1 MPATPAR
8 IGFIQQE
15 FRRAVSETAAMRT
28 RYGALARETDD
39 PVPTYFDNEADAQV
53 IADAR
58 QALLGTERRR
68 FKVVTKDIE
77 GVLALGFTGDIPVAR
92 FVDGNLTLDRTR
104 DRKEIDQAMLI
115 SEIMVDLGKN
125 SATLTLWG

>member
-15 FRRAVSETAAMRT
+15 FRRAVSVTAAMRT
-28 RYGALARETDD
+28 RYGALARESED
-39 PVPTYFDNEADAQV
+39 PVPTYFDSEADAQV

-68 FKVVTKDIE
+68 FKVVTKNIDE
-77 GVLALGFTGDIPVAR
+77 VLALSFTGDIPVAR
-92 FVDGNLTLDRTR
+92 YVDTERDVDRG
-104 DRKEIDQAMLI
+104 MLI
-115 SEIMVDLGKN
+115 SEIVVDLGKN

>member
-8 IGFIQQE
+8 IGFIQQQ
-15 FRRAVSETAAMRT
+15 FRRAVSETPAIKT
-28 RYGALARETDD
+28 RYGALARESED
-39 PVPTYFDNEADAQV
+39 PVATYFDSEADAQV

-68 FKVVTKDIE
+68 FKVVTKDVGE
-77 GVLALGFTGDIPVAR
+77 VLALSFTGDIPVAR
-92 FVDGNLTLDRTR
+92 YVDPDRDV
-104 DRKEIDQAMLI
+104 DRGMLI
-115 SEIMVDLGKN
+115 SEIVVDLGKN

>member
-8 IGFIQQE
+8 IGFIQEQ
-15 FRRAVSETAAMRT
+15 FRRAVSETLAIKI
-28 RYGALARETDD
+28 RYGALARESED
-39 PVPTYFDNEADAQV
+39 PVATYFDSEADAQV

-68 FKVVTKDIE
+68 FKVVTKDVGE
-77 GVLALGFTGDIPVAR
+77 VLALSFTGDIPVAR
-92 FVDGNLTLDRTR
+92 YVDPDRDV
-104 DRKEIDQAMLI
+104 DRGMLI
-115 SEIMVDLGKN
+115 SEIVVDLGKN